1 MAEIAVC
8 KAAELPPGS
17 VAAAEFEDG
26 ARACVA
32 NVHGEVFAVAD
43 KCPHLFAPLSAGDL
57 NGAHIVCPWH
67 DSEFDMRTGRTRKWL
82 PTGVWNILEKTMP
95 PLPGFLERKLK
106 PDRIATYRA
115 RVADGTVYISND

>member
-57 NGAHIVCPWH
+57 NRAHIVCPWH
-67 DSEFDMRTGRTRKWL
+67 DSEFDMRTGRTKKWL
-82 PTGVWNILEKTMP
+82 PAGFWNILEKTMP

-106 PDRIATYRA
+106 PDWIATYRA
-115 RVADGTVYISND
+115 RVADGTVYISDD